1 MGATGVLAT
10 LVSPEGMRDETLA
23 ALQALQAAAASE
35 PGTTLFSI
43 NEHRDSPG
51 TFSVFER
58 YESQAAVDEH
68 RSSPAMQAFREALAA
83 LGIRPA
89 LTFTQ
94 PIDLA

>member
-1 MGATGVLAT
+1 MGATGVHAT

>member
-10 LVSPEGMRDETLA
+10 LVSPEGRRAETLA
-23 ALQALQAAAASE
+23 AIQALQSATADE

-43 NEHRDSPG
+43 NEHRDEPG

-58 YESQAAVDEH
+58 YEGDPAVEEH
-68 RSSPAMQAFREALAA
+68 RNSPAMQAFREALMA
-83 LGIRPA
+83 LGIRPT

-94 PIDLA
+94 PIDPT